1 MGKVMKK
8 VLAVLI
14 TTLAVA
20 GCVSKSIN
28 DVRQTGEHVTLES
41 ARSVD
46 EVSQCILYK
55 WQNKKDILGG
65 VFGASIQ
72 PLPGG
77 NTIYVDGN
85 IFIADVTKK
94 TESTTQVQLHLI
106 NLRNGWVDLTKTCL

>member
-1 MGKVMKK
+1 MKK
-8 VLAVLI
+8 ILTLLM
-14 TTLAVA
+14 TTLALV
-20 GCVSKSIN
+20 GCVSNSIN
-28 DVRQTGEHVTLES
+28 DVRAKGERVTLES
-41 ARSVD
+41 SRGVD

-65 VFGASIQ
+65 VFGATMQ

-94 TESTTQVQLHLI
+94 TENITQVQLYLI
-106 NLRNGWVDLTKTCL
+106 NLRNGWVELTKTCL